1 MNVSRDISI
10 LSDPALLEK
19 VDKLRDLN
27 IGQHVPLPQV
37 KSDDRYLLRFRMS
50 SHIKQL
56 VVVGDQSS
64 GKSSLL
70 ESLTGIPF
78 PKDQNLCTR
87 HATQITSRRDIHD
100 RVDIRIIPGPN
111 ASDEHRKH
119 VGTFHMPVL
128 SGSEFRQQ
136 FVAILQKVSEH

>member
-1 MNVSRDISI
+1 M
-10 LSDPALLEK
+10 
-19 VDKLRDLN
+19 
-27 IGQHVPLPQV
+27 
-37 KSDDRYLLRFRMS
+37 
-50 SHIKQL
+50 QL

-78 PKDQNLCTR
+78 PKDQSLCTR
-87 HATQITSRRDIHD
+87 YATQIASRRSNED

-111 ASDEHRKH
+111 ASDEHKKH
-119 VGTFHMPVL
+119 VEAFRMSGR

-136 FVAILQKVSEH
+136 FVEILQKVSEH